1 VTLSNDSWN
10 DPQQSEV
17 EATGLA
23 PTDDLESA
31 AVVTLSPRAYT
42 SVVAGVGGGKGLGF
56 LQWYSLDAP
65 IRELNPAPPL
75 RPPR

>member
-1 VTLSNDSWN
+1 LKNRNSNGQVTLANDSWK
-10 DPQQSEV
+10 DTQQSEV

-42 SVVAGVGGGKGLGF
+42 SVVAGVGGGTGLGF
-56 LQWYSLDAP
+56 LQ
-65 IRELNPAPPL
+65 
-75 RPPR
+75 